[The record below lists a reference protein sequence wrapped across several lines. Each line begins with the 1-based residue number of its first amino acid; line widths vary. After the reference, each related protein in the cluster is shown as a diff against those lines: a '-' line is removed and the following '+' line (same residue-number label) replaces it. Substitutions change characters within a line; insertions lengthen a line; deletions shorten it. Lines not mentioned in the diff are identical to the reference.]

1 MGEPSNPEYYLPS
14 VANVQ
19 FNISVPTK
27 ITLITEGGDVNREE
41 VMTIEGI
48 LYDLVDN
55 PLPNLTIEVW
65 LDGEFMTNVDTDD
78 NGVFTAVYPVPADAA
93 LGPVLLEIKFEGS
106 SFYLPSYTNGTWN
119 IFSHIVLTVEIP
131 ETVAVGQNIQ

>member
-1 MGEPSNPEYYLPS
+1 
-14 VANVQ
+14 
-19 FNISVPTK
+19 
-27 ITLITEGGDVNREE
+27 
-41 VMTIEGI
+41 MTIEGI

-93 LGPVLLEIKFEGS
+93 LGPVLLEIKFDGS
-106 SFYLPSYTNGTWN
+106 SFTSQVMLTEHG
-119 IFSHIVLTVEIP
+119 IFSATLF
-131 ETVAVGQNIQ
+131 